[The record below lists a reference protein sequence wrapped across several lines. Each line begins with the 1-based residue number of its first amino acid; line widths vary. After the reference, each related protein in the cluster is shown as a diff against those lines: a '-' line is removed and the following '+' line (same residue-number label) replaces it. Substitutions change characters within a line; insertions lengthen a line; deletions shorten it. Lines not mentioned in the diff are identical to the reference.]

1 MQVCTYTVIGDRKIY
16 PTRDALFVPQ
26 QNTCYTIVI
35 PDLDTKLFFRM
46 LERVVFPWSVYNIY
60 LLAQISLSLFVM
72 LTFCKARRRRAEWT
86 FRFPVKAR

>member
-1 MQVCTYTVIGDRKIY
+1 
-16 PTRDALFVPQ
+16 
-26 QNTCYTIVI
+26 
-35 PDLDTKLFFRM
+35 M